1 MINSKPYIDTTLS
14 SENSVTQRNTLFASD
29 KVRDF
34 VMYTYAHMSLG
45 VLTTAVIAIIMAFT
59 NMTYVLY
66 ASMGRLGMFALVA
79 VQIILSF
86 WLCFGIHKMQAST
99 AKLIFYAYSALT
111 GITLSTIFYTFS
123 IKTIGIALLMSAAF
137 FVCLTMFAFTTKLNM
152 LRFGNILM
160 VALIALMVT
169 QFVLYFV
176 AANSATL
183 RIISAIAILIF
194 AGFTA
199 HDAQLT
205 RRVAEE
211 NYDDP
216 QLSQKYSIL
225 CALQLYVDFINLFI
239 YMLQLFGANDDR

>member
-1 MINSKPYIDTTLS
+1 MIDSKPYIDTTLS

-239 YMLQLFGANDDR
+239 YMLQLFGANNDR

>member
-66 ASMGRLGMFALVA
+66 ASMGRLGMFALAA

-86 WLCFGIHKMQAST
+86 WLCLGVNKMQAST
-99 AKLIFYAYSALT
+99 AKTIFYAYSALT
-111 GITLSTIFYTFS
+111 GITLSTIFYVFS

-152 LRFGNILM
+152 LRFGNILLVAL
-160 VALIALMVT
+160 VALIVT
-169 QFVLYFV
+169 QFVLCFV
-176 AANSATL
+176 AANNTTL
-183 RIISAIAILIF
+183 RIIAAIAILIF

-216 QLSQKYSIL
+216 QLAQKYSIL

-239 YMLQLFGANDDR
+239 YMLQLLGTNNDR

>member
-239 YMLQLFGANDDR
+239 YMLQLLGTNDDR

>member
-14 SENSVTQRNTLFASD
+14 SENSVTQHNTLFASD

-86 WLCFGIHKMQAST
+86 WLCFGIYKMQAST
-99 AKLIFYAYSALT
+99 AKLIFYSYSALT

-152 LRFGNILM
+152 LRFSNILM

-239 YMLQLFGANDDR
+239 YMLQLFGTNDDR

>member
-1 MINSKPYIDTTLS
+1 MIDSKPYIDTTLS
-14 SENSVTQRNTLFASD
+14 SDNSIKQRASLFATDS
-29 KVRDF
+29 VRNF

-86 WLCFGIHKMQAST
+86 WLCFGIYKMQAST
-99 AKLIFYAYSALT
+99 AKLIFYAYSVLT

-160 VALIALMVT
+160 VALIALIVT

-239 YMLQLFGANDDR
+239 YMLQLLGTNDDR

>member
-1 MINSKPYIDTTLS
+1 MIDSKPYIDTTLS

-34 VMYTYAHMSLG
+34 VMFTYAHMSLG

-86 WLCFGIHKMQAST
+86 WLCFGIYKMQAST
-99 AKLIFYAYSALT
+99 AKLIFYSYSALT

-239 YMLQLFGANDDR
+239 YMLQLFGTNDDR

>member
-1 MINSKPYIDTTLS
+1 MIDSKPYIDTTLS

-86 WLCFGIHKMQAST
+86 WLCFGIYKMQAST
-99 AKLIFYAYSALT
+99 AKLIFYSYSALT

-239 YMLQLFGANDDR
+239 YMLQLFGTNDDR

>member
-14 SENSVTQRNTLFASD
+14 GENSVTQRNTLFASD

>member
-14 SENSVTQRNTLFASD
+14 SENSVKQRTSLFATDS
-29 KVRDF
+29 VRNF

-59 NMTYVLY
+59 NMAYVLY
-66 ASMGRLGMFALVA
+66 ASIGRLGMFALAA

-86 WLCFGIHKMQAST
+86 WLCLGVNKMQAST

>member
-1 MINSKPYIDTTLS
+1 MIDSKPYIDTTLS
-14 SENSVTQRNTLFASD
+14 SETSVKQHASLFATDS
-29 KVRDF
+29 VRNF

-66 ASMGRLGMFALVA
+66 ASMGHLGMFALAA

-86 WLCFGIHKMQAST
+86 WLYLGVNKMQAST
-99 AKLIFYAYSALT
+99 AKTIFYAYSALT
-111 GITLSTIFYTFS
+111 GITLSTIFYVFS
-123 IKTIGIALLMSAAF
+123 IKTIGIALLMAAAF

-239 YMLQLFGANDDR
+239 CMLQLFGTNDDR

>member
-14 SENSVTQRNTLFASD
+14 SETSVTQRNTLFASD

-86 WLCFGIHKMQAST
+86 WLCFGIYKMQAST

-239 YMLQLFGANDDR
+239 YMLQLFGTNDDR

>member
-1 MINSKPYIDTTLS
+1 MIDSKPYIDTTLS

-86 WLCFGIHKMQAST
+86 WLCFGIYKMQAST
-99 AKLIFYAYSALT
+99 AKLIFYSYSALT
-111 GITLSTIFYTFS
+111 SITLSTIFYTFS

-239 YMLQLFGANDDR
+239 YMLQLFGTNDDR

>member
-86 WLCFGIHKMQAST
+86 WLYFGIHKMQAST

-176 AANSATL
+176 AANSMTL

-239 YMLQLFGANDDR
+239 YMLQLFDTNDDR

>member
-1 MINSKPYIDTTLS
+1 MIDSKPYIDTTLS

-34 VMYTYAHMSLG
+34 VMFTYAHMSLG

-86 WLCFGIHKMQAST
+86 WLCFGIYKMQAST
-99 AKLIFYAYSALT
+99 AKLIFYSYSALT

>member
-86 WLCFGIHKMQAST
+86 WLCFGIYKMQAST
-99 AKLIFYAYSALT
+99 AKLIFYSYSALT

-176 AANSATL
+176 ATNSATL

-239 YMLQLFGANDDR
+239 YMLQLFGTNDDR

>member
-1 MINSKPYIDTTLS
+1 MIDSKPYIDTTLS
-14 SENSVTQRNTLFASD
+14 NENSVTQRNTLFASD

-59 NMTYVLY
+59 NMTWVLY

-205 RRVAEE
+205 RRVAKE

-239 YMLQLFGANDDR
+239 YMLQLFGANNDR

>member
-1 MINSKPYIDTTLS
+1 MIDSKPYIDTTLS

-34 VMYTYAHMSLG
+34 VIFTYAHMSLG

-86 WLCFGIHKMQAST
+86 WLCFGIYKMQAST
-99 AKLIFYAYSALT
+99 AKLIFYSYSALT

-205 RRVAEE
+205 RRVAEQ
-211 NYDDP
+211 NYNDP
-216 QLSQKYSIL
+216 QLAQKYSIL
-225 CALQLYVDFINLFI
+225 CALQLYVDFINLFV
-239 YMLQLFGANDDR
+239 YMLQLIGANNDR

>member
-1 MINSKPYIDTTLS
+1 MIDSKPYIDTTLS
-14 SENSVTQRNTLFASD
+14 SENSVTQRNALFASD

-34 VMYTYAHMSLG
+34 VMFTYAHMSLG

-86 WLCFGIHKMQAST
+86 WLCLGINKMQAST
-99 AKLIFYAYSALT
+99 AKTIFYAYSALT
-111 GITLSTIFYTFS
+111 GITLSTIFYVFS

-152 LRFGNILM
+152 LRFGNILL

-169 QFVLYFV
+169 QFILYFV
-176 AANSATL
+176 AANSMTL

-205 RRVAEE
+205 RQVAEQ

-239 YMLQLFGANDDR
+239 YMLQLFGTNNDR

>member
-1 MINSKPYIDTTLS
+1 MIDSKPYIDTTLS
-14 SENSVTQRNTLFASD
+14 SDNFVKQRASLFATDS
-29 KVRDF
+29 VRNF

-45 VLTTAVIAIIMAFT
+45 ILTTAVIAIIMAFT

-66 ASMGRLGMFALVA
+66 ASMGRLGMFALAA

-86 WLCFGIHKMQAST
+86 WLCLGVNKMQAST
-99 AKLIFYAYSALT
+99 AKTIFYAYSALT
-111 GITLSTIFYTFS
+111 GITLSTIFYVFS
-123 IKTIGIALLMSAAF
+123 IKTIGVALLMSAAF

-152 LRFGNILM
+152 LRFGNILL
-160 VALIALMVT
+160 VALIALIVT

-176 AANSATL
+176 AANNTTL
-183 RIISAIAILIF
+183 RIIAAIAILIF

-205 RRVAEE
+205 RQVAEQ

-239 YMLQLFGANDDR
+239 YMLQLFGTNNDR

>member
-1 MINSKPYIDTTLS
+1 MIDSKPYIDTTLS

-86 WLCFGIHKMQAST
+86 WLCFGIYKMQAST
-99 AKLIFYAYSALT
+99 AKLIFYSYSALT

-176 AANSATL
+176 ATNSATL

-239 YMLQLFGANDDR
+239 YMLQLFGTNDDR

>member
-14 SENSVTQRNTLFASD
+14 SENSVTQRNALFASD

-34 VMYTYAHMSLG
+34 VMFTYAHMSLG

-86 WLCFGIHKMQAST
+86 WLCFGIYKMQAST
-99 AKLIFYAYSALT
+99 AKLIFYSYSALT
-111 GITLSTIFYTFS
+111 GVTLSTIFYTFS

-239 YMLQLFGANDDR
+239 YMLQLLGTNDDR

>member
-86 WLCFGIHKMQAST
+86 WLCFGIYKMQAST

-160 VALIALMVT
+160 VALIALIVT

-176 AANSATL
+176 ATNSATL

>member
-59 NMTYVLY
+59 NMTHVLY

-86 WLCFGIHKMQAST
+86 WLCFGIYKMQAST

-160 VALIALMVT
+160 VALIALIVT

-176 AANSATL
+176 ATNSATL

>member
-14 SENSVTQRNTLFASD
+14 SENSVKQRNTLFASD

-66 ASMGRLGMFALVA
+66 ASMGRLGMFAFIA

-86 WLCFGIHKMQAST
+86 WLCFGIYKMQTST

-169 QFVLYFV
+169 QFILYFV

-183 RIISAIAILIF
+183 HIISAIAILIF

-239 YMLQLFGANDDR
+239 YMLQLFGTNDDR

>member
-14 SENSVTQRNTLFASD
+14 SETSVTQHNTLFASD

-86 WLCFGIHKMQAST
+86 WLCFGIYKMQAST
-99 AKLIFYAYSALT
+99 AKLIFYSYSALT

-239 YMLQLFGANDDR
+239 YMLQLFGTNDDR

>member
-14 SENSVTQRNTLFASD
+14 SENSVTQRNALFASD

-45 VLTTAVIAIIMAFT
+45 VLTTAVIAIIMTFT

>member
-1 MINSKPYIDTTLS
+1 MIDSKPYIDTTLS

-34 VMYTYAHMSLG
+34 VMFTYAHMSLG

-86 WLCFGIHKMQAST
+86 WLCFGIYKMQAST
-99 AKLIFYAYSALT
+99 AKLIFYSYSALT

-123 IKTIGIALLMSAAF
+123 IKTIGIALLISAAF

-239 YMLQLFGANDDR
+239 YMLQLFGTNDDR

>member
-34 VMYTYAHMSLG
+34 VMFTYAHMSLG

-66 ASMGRLGMFALVA
+66 ASMGRLGMFALAA

-86 WLCFGIHKMQAST
+86 WLCLGVNKMQAST
-99 AKLIFYAYSALT
+99 AKTIFYAYSALT
-111 GITLSTIFYTFS
+111 GITLSTIFYVFS

-152 LRFGNILM
+152 LRFGNILLVAL
-160 VALIALMVT
+160 VALIVT
-169 QFVLYFV
+169 QFVLCFV
-176 AANSATL
+176 AANNTTL
-183 RIISAIAILIF
+183 RIIAAIAILIF

-239 YMLQLFGANDDR
+239 YMLQLLGTNNDR

>member
-1 MINSKPYIDTTLS
+1 MIDSKPYIDTTLS
-14 SENSVTQRNTLFASD
+14 SENSVTQRNALFASD

-86 WLCFGIHKMQAST
+86 WLCFGIYKMQAST
-99 AKLIFYAYSALT
+99 AKLIFYSYSALT

-205 RRVAEE
+205 RRVAEK

-239 YMLQLFGANDDR
+239 YMLQLFGTNDDR

>member
-14 SENSVTQRNTLFASD
+14 SENSVKQRNTLFASD

-34 VMYTYAHMSLG
+34 VMHTYAHMSLG

-66 ASMGRLGMFALVA
+66 ASMGRLGMFALAA

-86 WLCFGIHKMQAST
+86 WLCLGVNKMQAST
-99 AKLIFYAYSALT
+99 AKTIFYAYSALT
-111 GITLSTIFYTFS
+111 GITLSTIFYVFS

-183 RIISAIAILIF
+183 RIISTIAILIF

-239 YMLQLFGANDDR
+239 YMLQLFGTNDDR

>member
-1 MINSKPYIDTTLS
+1 MIDSKPYIDTTLS

-86 WLCFGIHKMQAST
+86 WLCFGIYKMQAST

-169 QFVLYFV
+169 QFILYFI

-239 YMLQLFGANDDR
+239 YMLQLFGTNDDR

>member
-1 MINSKPYIDTTLS
+1 MIDSKPYIDTTLS
-14 SENSVTQRNTLFASD
+14 SENSVTQRNALFASD

-34 VMYTYAHMSLG
+34 VMHTYAHMSLG

-86 WLCFGIHKMQAST
+86 WLCFGIYKMQAST
-99 AKLIFYAYSALT
+99 AKLIFYSYSALT

-239 YMLQLFGANDDR
+239 YMLQLFGTNDDR

>member
-14 SENSVTQRNTLFASD
+14 GENSVTQRNTLFASD

-137 FVCLTMFAFTTKLNM
+137 FVCLTMFAFITKLNM

>member
-86 WLCFGIHKMQAST
+86 WLCFGIYKMQAST
-99 AKLIFYAYSALT
+99 AKLIFYSYSALT

-169 QFVLYFV
+169 QFILYFV

>member
-66 ASMGRLGMFALVA
+66 ASMGRLGMLALAA

-86 WLCFGIHKMQAST
+86 WLCLGVNKMQAST
-99 AKLIFYAYSALT
+99 AKTIFYAYSALT
-111 GITLSTIFYTFS
+111 GITLSTIFYVFS
-123 IKTIGIALLMSAAF
+123 IKTIGIALLMAAAF

-152 LRFGNILM
+152 LRFGNILLVAL
-160 VALIALMVT
+160 VALIVT
-169 QFVLYFV
+169 QFVLCFV
-176 AANSATL
+176 AANNTTL

-205 RRVAEE
+205 RRIAEE

-239 YMLQLFGANDDR
+239 YMLQLFGTNNDR

>member
-1 MINSKPYIDTTLS
+1 MIDSKPYIDTTLS
-14 SENSVTQRNTLFASD
+14 SENSVTQRNALFASD

-34 VMYTYAHMSLG
+34 VMFTYAHMSLG
-45 VLTTAVIAIIMAFT
+45 VLTTAVIAIIMVFT

-66 ASMGRLGMFALVA
+66 ASMGRLGMFALAA

-86 WLCFGIHKMQAST
+86 WLCLGVNKMQAST
-99 AKLIFYAYSALT
+99 AKTIFYAYSALT
-111 GITLSTIFYTFS
+111 GITLSTVFYVFS

-152 LRFGNILM
+152 LRFGNILLVAL
-160 VALIALMVT
+160 VALIVT

-176 AANSATL
+176 AANNTTL
-183 RIISAIAILIF
+183 RIIAAIAILIF

-205 RRVAEE
+205 RRVAEQ
-211 NYDDP
+211 NYNDP
-216 QLSQKYSIL
+216 QLAQKYSIL
-225 CALQLYVDFINLFI
+225 CALQLYVDFINLFV
-239 YMLQLFGANDDR
+239 YMLQLLSTNDDR

>member
-14 SENSVTQRNTLFASD
+14 SESSVTQRNTLFASD
-29 KVRDF
+29 KVHDF

-86 WLCFGIHKMQAST
+86 WLCFGIYKMQAST
-99 AKLIFYAYSALT
+99 AKLIFYSYSALT

-123 IKTIGIALLMSAAF
+123 IKTIGIALLMSVAF

-152 LRFGNILM
+152 LRFGNILI
-160 VALIALMVT
+160 VALIVLMVT

-176 AANSATL
+176 ATNSATL

-211 NYDDP
+211 NHDDP

-239 YMLQLFGANDDR
+239 YMLQLFGTNDDR

>member
-45 VLTTAVIAIIMAFT
+45 VLTTAIIAIIMAFT

-86 WLCFGIHKMQAST
+86 WLCFGIYKMQAST
-99 AKLIFYAYSALT
+99 AKLIFYSYSALT

-239 YMLQLFGANDDR
+239 YMLQLLGTNDDR